1 MAKQRTSKVKQLD
14 SLEQTISKAAERT
27 AEITGQAVTGT
38 GTGQD
43 SKKTFSIDDTQP
55 VKQSRQAQGITAKGR
70 AKFTTM
76 LRTDLREK
84 LDNIARR
91 NNITIAD
98 TLEQIII
105 EYLGIK

>member
-38 GTGQD
+38 GQD

-55 VKQSRQAQGITAKGR
+55 VKQSAQAQGITAKGR

-84 LDNIARR
+84 LDNLARR
-91 NNITIAD
+91 NNISIAD
-98 TLEQIII
+98 ALELIVT

>member
-27 AEITGQAVTGT
+27 AEITGQAVTG
-38 GTGQD
+38 QD
-43 SKKTFSIDDTQP
+43 SKKTFSIDDARP

-84 LDNIARR
+84 LDNLARR
-91 NNITIAD
+91 NNISIAD
-98 TLEQIII
+98 ALELIVT